1 MVNEIQKIIDDKNI
15 ELPLIVIK
23 KLEKRLKDGKVKKK
37 DLPAVIDHISDVYD
51 KAKIEPGE
59 GVGVLAAQSIG
70 EPGTQ
75 MMMRTKHYAGTAM
88 DVTRGL
94 PRLIELVDARRTPK
108 TPMMSVYLTKDYNV
122 ADKAEKLAYSIKE
135 TTIRHIAKSIKL
147 DFLKYRAIIDIDKEE
162 MRMRGLTPKAMKE
175 ILDEKFKKRVSM
187 EGSTV
192 MIKAPKKV
200 ASALQKLRGEVIST
214 HLSGIKGV
222 SYVVIQK
229 EDRDYAIY
237 TKGTNLKDMLA
248 MKGIDTIKTKTN
260 DIREIEALFGIE
272 AARNILVEEIT
283 DTLKE
288 AGLVVDSRHVSL
300 VSDTMC
306 SDGKIKAIGRH
317 GVSGQKASVL
327 ARASF
332 EETVK
337 HLLKASAYGEEDKLK
352 GVVENIIVGQII
364 ALGTGIPELIMR
376 STETPKKKSK

>member
-1 MVNEIQKIIDDKNI
+1 
-15 ELPLIVIK
+15 
-23 KLEKRLKDGKVKKK
+23 
-37 DLPAVIDHISDVYD
+37 
-51 KAKIEPGE
+51 
-59 GVGVLAAQSIG
+59 
-70 EPGTQ
+70 
-75 MMMRTKHYAGTAM
+75 
-88 DVTRGL
+88 
-94 PRLIELVDARRTPK
+94 
-108 TPMMSVYLTKDYNV
+108 
-122 ADKAEKLAYSIKE
+122 
-135 TTIRHIAKSIKL
+135 
-147 DFLKYRAIIDIDKEE
+147 
-162 MRMRGLTPKAMKE
+162 
-175 ILDEKFKKRVSM
+175 
-187 EGSTV
+187 
-192 MIKAPKKV
+192 
-200 ASALQKLRGEVIST
+200 
-214 HLSGIKGV
+214 
-222 SYVVIQK
+222 
-229 EDRDYAIY
+229 
-237 TKGTNLKDMLA
+237 MLA